1 MIEESSPLIG
11 KHVGIWINTYLEIAD
26 KIKNF
31 VKNIPYLSIYEKFN
45 ISQSDI
51 KITINIPLNFVKE
64 PDKLSK
70 ESDVLRINNSMINSI
85 DIYIYYDL
93 EQQKTILYMNSSD
106 TEKNFLKNFMSLKNE
121 LLKIPNI
128 IVD

>member
-70 ESDVLRINNSMINSI
+70 ESDVLRINNSMIYSI

-121 LLKIPNI
+121 LSKIPNI